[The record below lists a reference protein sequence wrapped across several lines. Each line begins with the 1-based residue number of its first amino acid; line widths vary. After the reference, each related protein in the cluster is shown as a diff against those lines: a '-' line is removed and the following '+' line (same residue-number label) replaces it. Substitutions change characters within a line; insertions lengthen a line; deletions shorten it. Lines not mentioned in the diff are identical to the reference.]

1 VPIELAVLSFKG
13 NEARCR
19 LMGSEGVVSICSP
32 QFQELVPGEIAA
44 LVADKQWPRMLLTQS
59 E

>member
-19 LMGSEGVVSICSP
+19 LMGSESVVSICSP

-44 LVADKQWPRMLLTQS
+44 LVADKQ
-59 E
+59 